1 MKINDT
7 GKPPTQASESQKLPR
22 FFTFGKRDKS
32 EHKKKK
38 KPEAIKLE
46 PSDLGIEH
54 EFRQARQRQLS
65 IIPQYATP
73 KRLTVLIATMEYEIE
88 DWNIKVKIGGLGV
101 MSSLMGKNLK
111 HQDLI
116 WVIPW

>member
-1 MKINDT
+1 MGIQSKKTSGPGILGRALRRKRKREPQERADE
-7 GKPPTQASESQKLPR
+7 PLVPR
-22 FFTFGKRDKS
+22 T
-32 EHKKKK
+32 
-38 KPEAIKLE
+38 E
-46 PSDLGIEH
+46 PSDNIIANDVS
-54 EFRQARQRQLS
+54 QAGQP
-65 IIPQYATP
+65 PQFATP

-88 DWNIKVKIGGLGV
+88 DWGIKVKIGGLGV